1 LPEVDL
7 HAAIFG
13 IGNVATYFDAD
24 DCVVVVIALVLYIR
38 LLPGLIV
45 YRVCF
50 EVSIPVACGLT

>member
-1 LPEVDL
+1 MQPYLALEML
-7 HAAIFG
+7 LL
-13 IGNVATYFDAD
+13 NYFDAD